1 MTTTKQKSIQTV
13 TKQAVHCPNCG
24 ALAERWHY
32 SDRTKTEC
40 GVCDYL
46 MVTCPQTGNVIEA
59 QAPGLYASNLKS
71 VKSVVFDVK

>member
-1 MTTTKQKSIQTV
+1 MTTKQKSIQTV

-32 SDRTKTEC
+32 PDRTKTEC
-40 GVCDYL
+40 SVCDYL

-59 QAPGLYASNLKS
+59 QAPGLYAGKLQP
-71 VKSVVFDVK
+71 VKSVLVGVK